1 MELNIKQIREK
12 NISKINEILE
22 KIDEN
27 KFTESIY
34 FFDDEIRR
42 EFFLYNQMKYLK
54 DFVVHER
61 EFDFEEINEIIDFLI
76 FDVKIA
82 VCKTPSF
89 LYQNKPYALS
99 NHILNLDNKKEII
112 EFERNLNKTGL
123 MSCGRYFRDLKMFAG
138 KESSIILSKTKI
150 PIDKK
155 ELVKLRFKQNDQ
167 YKQHSI

>member
-42 EFFLYNQMKYLK
+42 ELFLYNEMKYLK
-54 DFVVHER
+54 DFAVHER

-89 LYQNKPYALS
+89 LYKQRLYALS

-112 EFERNLNKTGL
+112 ELERNLNKTGL
-123 MSCGRYFRDLKMFAG
+123 MSCGRYFRDLKMFSG
-138 KESSIILSKTKI
+138 KESSIIFSKTQI